1 MIGRCKLVISA
12 PYQNITVSLLVNLER
27 SPFCSLA
34 ILHFKYDSVKAH
46 WFEAET
52 PRKLFQNALI
62 FPQLTV
68 YIQSSSAEDLQ
79 IETFWNYIF
88 VVFATR
94 KFTNGLPTCLHMLAC
109 FLLLSFFNRTGHM
122 LPGYKQYWN
131 LCE

>member
-1 MIGRCKLVISA
+1 MQIGHFCTKPKHYSFTSSEFGKSR
-12 PYQNITVSLLVNLER
+12 
-27 SPFCSLA
+27 FCSV
-34 ILHFKYDSVKAH
+34 HFKYDSVKAH
-46 WFEAET
+46 CFEAET
-52 PRKLFQNALI
+52 PRNLFQNALI

-68 YIQSSSAEDLQ
+68 YIQSSSAENLQ
-79 IETFWNYIF
+79 IETFWNNIF

-94 KFTNGLPTCLHMLAC
+94 KFINGLPTCFCVNLHMLAC

>member
-1 MIGRCKLVISA
+1 MQIGH
-12 PYQNITVSLLVNLER
+12 
-27 SPFCSLA
+27 FCTIPKHYSFTSSEFGKKS
-34 ILHFKYDSVKAH
+34 ILQSSYSTDSVKAH
-46 WFEAET
+46 CFKAET
-52 PRKLFQNALI
+52 PRRLFQNALI

-68 YIQSSSAEDLQ
+68 YIQSSSAEDLR

-94 KFTNGLPTCLHMLAC
+94 KFTNGLPTCFCVNLHMLAC
-109 FLLLSFFNRTGHM
+109 FLLLSFFNRSGHV